1 MLKKITLPLL
11 LCAGVLGTQAASAQ
25 DVCGLYY
32 GLDVGG
38 GKLQSK
44 DSDLLKVKD
53 VQGTLGCQLTNN
65 FGVETRLG
73 FAAEK
78 FSNVLGDADI
88 TRASVLARLGY
99 KGDRVFVYGLAG
111 AGYVDVERIK
121 DDKFSPV
128 LGVGLELFGSARTA
142 IHLGYTVQPTAKYNN
157 GDVDYGLFNVGYR
170 YYFADLF

>member
-11 LCAGVLGTQAASAQ
+11 LCAGVLGTQVASAQ
-25 DVCGLYY
+25 GACGLYY
-32 GLDVGG
+32 GLDLGN

-44 DSDLLKVKD
+44 DSDLLDLKD

-65 FGVETRLG
+65 FGVEARLG

-78 FSNVLGDADI
+78 FSNIMGDADL
-88 TRASVLARLGY
+88 TRASVLARYGY
-99 KGDRVFVYGLAG
+99 KGDRVLFYGLAG
-111 AGYVDVERIK
+111 AGYVNVDQIK
-121 DDKFSPV
+121 DNEISPV

-142 IHLGYTVQPTAKYNN
+142 IHLGYTVQPTEKSNN
-157 GDVDYGLFNVGYR
+157 VDLDYGLFNVGYR